1 MIEWGII
8 ALIICGLYVYIF
20 EIPNYQSFRKVTR
33 LTRGN
38 KTERSL
44 VRQLLKH
51 GIPYQTI
58 FHDLYLK
65 KHNTTYSQ
73 IDVVIATKVG
83 IIVFEVK
90 RYSGWLFGTGNQRQW
105 TQVLNYGK
113 EKHRFYNPI
122 LQNKNHIR
130 YLKTQLPNENVP
142 FFSVVVFYG
151 DCVLKDIN
159 YIPNGTYLAKSNK
172 VLIVLETILREHEP
186 ALYTDKRNIINLLTK
201 AVKNGEDTE
210 IQKRHVQNIK
220 DTLGEDR
227 IFQ

>member
-1 MIEWGII
+1 MIEWSII
-8 ALIICGLYVYIF
+8 ALIICGLYVFIF
-20 EIPNYQSFRKVTR
+20 AIPAYQSFRKVTR

-38 KTERSL
+38 KTERAL

-51 GIPYQTI
+51 GIPHQTI

-65 KHNTTYSQ
+65 KNDTTYSQ
-73 IDVVIATKVG
+73 IDVVVATKVG

-90 RYSGWLFGTGNQRQW
+90 SYSGWLFGTGTQQQW

-113 EKHRFYNPI
+113 EKNRFYNPI

-130 YLKTQLPNENVP
+130 YLKKQLPNENVP
-142 FFSVVVFYG
+142 FFSVVIFYG
-151 DCVLKDIN
+151 DCVLKDIY
-159 YIPNGTYLAKSNK
+159 YIPERTYLAKSNK
-172 VLIVLETILREHEP
+172 VFMVLKTILREHEP
-186 ALYTDKRNIINLLTK
+186 TLYTDKRNIINVLSK

-210 IQKRHVQNIK
+210 IQKKHVQNIK
-220 DTLGEDR
+220 NALGEDR